1 MQNKFKN
8 PSDTLIINATN
19 IGKKFQGIGVYSFN
33 IINELVHLKSKL
45 NFVVYLNSSCREC
58 FKDIKFPNNFE
69 LRWVT
74 SLISPDH
81 KFKGHL
87 LRLLY
92 SNYLSLRYR
101 KFHIYNTSQMEIN
114 FFRSRQ
120 IVTVHDIIPLLFRK
134 FHRKQYFFFKMLLNY
149 GLKKANYIITPSNHS
164 KNLLKEIYSLPESRI
179 KVIHNGAD
187 SLYAGSDEPV
197 ENLPDKFILYLGR
210 INKMKNI
217 GALLKAY
224 YKIMNSI
231 EHKLVIIGN
240 DKNAFF
246 KELNSAK
253 CNFPEDRIIFLEN
266 ISTARKNFILS
277 KASLFVFPS
286 LYEGFGLPPI
296 EAMAKG
302 CPVIV
307 SDNSSLTEVCGD
319 AAVYID
325 PENVDEI
332 ASKIIYVLNNRDLLK
347 QLSQAGI
354 SRSKFFKWYLSGTVH
369 LNTIESVVTY
379 NQFPV
384 EESILEIFSLMGNR
398 RRIIGNVS

>member
-1 MQNKFKN
+1 MPNKFYD
-8 PSDTLIINATN
+8 PAETIIVNATN
-19 IGKKFQGIGVYSFN
+19 IGRKFQGIGVYSFN
-33 IINELVHLKSKL
+33 IINELTRLKSKL
-45 NFVVYLNSSCREC
+45 NFVIYLNKSCKDC
-58 FKDIKFPNNFE
+58 FRDIEFPENFE

-74 SLISPDH
+74 SLISPDL

-87 LRLLY
+87 LRLIY
-92 SNYLSLRYR
+92 SNLLSLRYR
-101 KFHIYNTSQMEIN
+101 KFFIYNTSQMEIN

-134 FHRKQYFFFKMLLNY
+134 YHRKQYFFFKMLLNY

-164 KNLLKEIYSLPESRI
+164 KNLLREIYALPESRI
-179 KVIHNGAD
+179 KVIYNGAD
-187 SLYAGSDEPV
+187 SSYAGSDEPV

-224 YKIMNSI
+224 YKIMDLI

-240 DKNAFF
+240 DKNAFY
-246 KELNSAK
+246 KEFNATK
-253 CNFPEDRIIFLEN
+253 CNFPADRIIFLEN
-266 ISTARKNFILS
+266 ITTERKNFILS

-307 SDNSSLTEVCGD
+307 SNNSSLTEVCGD

-325 PENVDEI
+325 PENVEEI
-332 ASKIIYVLNNRDLLK
+332 ASKIIDVLNNKELLN
-347 QLSQAGI
+347 QISIAGK
-354 SRSKFFKWYLSGTVH
+354 SRSKLFKWYLSGIVH

-398 RRIIGNVS
+398 REIISNAN

>member
-1 MQNKFKN
+1 MHNKFKN
-8 PSDTLIINATN
+8 PSDTIIINATN
-19 IGKKFQGIGVYSFN
+19 IGRKFQGIGVYSFN
-33 IINELVHLKSKL
+33 IINELTRLKSKL
-45 NFVVYLNSSCREC
+45 NFIIYLNKSCREC
-58 FKDIKFPNNFE
+58 FSDIKFPENFE

-74 SLISPDH
+74 SLISPDFN
-81 KFKGHL
+81 FKGHL

-92 SNYLSLRYR
+92 SNYLSLRFR
-101 KFHIYNTSQMEIN
+101 KFHIFNTSQMEIN

-134 FHRKQYFFFKMLLNY
+134 YHRKQYFFFKLLLNY

-164 KNLLKEIYSLPESRI
+164 KKLLKEIYALPENRI

-187 SLYAGSDEPV
+187 SSYAGSDEPV
-197 ENLPDKFILYLGR
+197 EDLPDKFILYLGR

-217 GALLKAY
+217 GSLLKAY
-224 YKIMNSI
+224 YKIMDSI

-240 DKNAFF
+240 DKNAFYM
-246 KELNSAK
+246 ELNSAK
-253 CNFPEDRIIFLEN
+253 CDFPDDRIIFLEN
-266 ISTARKNFILS
+266 ITTTRKNFILT

-307 SDNSSLTEVCGD
+307 SNNSSLTEVCGD
-319 AAVYID
+319 AAIYID

-332 ASKIIYVLNNRDLLK
+332 ASKIIDVLNNGDLLE
-347 QLSQAGI
+347 QMSQAGI
-354 SRSKFFKWYLSGTVH
+354 SRSKFFKWYFSGIVH

-379 NQFPV
+379 NQLPV
-384 EESILEIFSLMGNR
+384 DENILEIFSLMGNHR
-398 RRIIGNVS
+398 EIISNAN